1 MQKQTYKQINQPAE
15 VCPEMYT
22 LACTHSSLLYHLF
35 LQRQHAI
42 THSTRWVHFSPLPS
56 FPCLILLAF
65 SLFCFV
71 FTLFFLVSVVYILP
85 FKKEIW
91 IQWSREE
98 RKTQDNNLIIHEK
111 CYRRKYCTDLL
122 LCLLLCVENLST
134 LLTCYKRLKFSFWQK
149 VLTSSSSSSREHEL
163 CKTGAMKK
171 ILVLH
176 QNFLLHWHPKGWP
189 MSWNFP
195 SRQLLERTDED
206 WNRLCSPSDQRA

>member
-1 MQKQTYKQINQPAE
+1 MGSF
-15 VCPEMYT
+15 
-22 LACTHSSLLYHLF
+22 LSSSLFSLF
-35 LQRQHAI
+35 DSSCILSFLLCIPAL
-42 THSTRWVHFSPLPS
+42 LPS
-56 FPCLILLAF
+56 FSF
-65 SLFCFV
+65 
-71 FTLFFLVSVVYILP
+71 VYILS
-85 FKKEIW
+85 
-91 IQWSREE
+91 SRRKSESNKVQE

-111 CYRRKYCTDLL
+111 CYRRKYYTDLL

-149 VLTSSSSSSREHEL
+149 VLTSSSSREHEL